1 MPPNGCHLVC
11 VCPCICTWGPQHSNP
26 PFGSAWGH
34 SLLPAAAR
42 RPNAQTTAL
51 PLDMN
56 PPLSRVLREML
67 RARGCK
73 AEPGAGSL
81 WAKRPLQ
88 PGLAPRRRPPTRPT
102 SHPAAP
108 PLRPAPTRDLASACS
123 APSRPCPRAPML
135 PLPPAPRDPRAC
147 RPRRGPLPFPRL
159 PSQHAGAGTGVRVAQ
174 PGKVPALHAVPVSLP
189 RSCPRPLTGFGTQEE
204 IGGSCR

>member
-1 MPPNGCHLVC
+1 MGATWYTCVHAYARGVLSTATLPLV
-11 VCPCICTWGPQHSNP
+11 VLGAVASSRP
-26 PFGSAWGH
+26 
-34 SLLPAAAR
+34 LPG
-42 RPNAQTTAL
+42 AQTTAL

-56 PPLSRVLREML
+56 SPLSRVLREML

-135 PLPPAPRDPRAC
+135 PLPPAPRDPSDC
-147 RPRRGPLPFPRL
+147 RPAEGPSPSRGSPASTQEQVPEFGLPSPARCLHCTQSLSLSLDPVPGPLPGSGRRR
-159 PSQHAGAGTGVRVAQ
+159 SVAAAGG
-174 PGKVPALHAVPVSLP
+174 
-189 RSCPRPLTGFGTQEE
+189 
-204 IGGSCR
+204 